1 MYCILQLVMAN
12 ICFVKASLVTPEV
25 LFECLVGVL
34 GLAITLRVVTGGE
47 VEAHVKSLP
56 QGTRRSGT

>member
-34 GLAITLRVVTGGE
+34 GLAITLGLVARGE
-47 VEAHVKSLP
+47 VKAHVESL
-56 QGTRRSGT
+56 SE